1 MRTPSAFLVV
11 LATLTLQS
19 VPGASQVTIQSSP
32 IPPSSRDISTNEV
45 LPLEQFSPAYLGMYR
60 KVMEIEDEI
69 RRHTDRY
76 NLHYDLARAVCLYES
91 GGNAGLS
98 SGPGARGYFQV
109 MPATFRSLRVDT
121 NIEAGVKYLSM
132 MVNQFDREDYA
143 VAAYNA
149 GPGRIARRRPMPLET
164 LQYVIGVGHFR
175 NILKTHEHSIRHHA
189 NELQLTTV
197 KEGDDWWQLSQRLNI
212 PIVQLRMHNPFL
224 ANRQLRVGQLIVFP
238 TVERDD
244 ILEEIDDGLEYMSR
258 IGDNYFNIAF
268 ALEVDINT
276 VRDENDLWRL
286 QSLPVSL
293 RMRLPTDWNAKH
305 KVHTVRRGETIQS
318 ISTDLKSNP
327 WRIIRDNEL
336 WNQEIRT
343 GMVLR
348 VREAPPKPTYLV
360 HRVTAGENLSVIA
373 GRYST
378 TVSGIQAA
386 NALGRRTLIRIG
398 QQLRIPTNASTVAP
412 TTTTVIHRVTRG
424 ENLAVIARRYGTTVS
439 AIQAANELGRRTLIN
454 IGQQLRIPT
463 VATNQ

>member
-11 LATLTLQS
+11 FATLTLQS

-149 GPGRIARRRPMPLET
+149 GPGRVARRRPMPLET